1 MSILCLFQGIS
12 SHFQR
17 LVPTGAGPP
26 PFQPFSLSGQK
37 QKDYTNPSKKK
48 SHDDSLTT
56 SRQTV
61 KNTGSDKRQPAK
73 LEDQKVMRCDLAHTL
88 TGKTSQFSSSSKR
101 YAKVGGRESQHKERV
116 YESVLEKSKET
127 STNSTDLKSRK
138 MSPKVTTPSHW
149 DTTGQGRGQHLE
161 RHSDSCSPHLDE
173 SQVVTPK
180 YTSKRANKHSSQQ
193 YSTFKEQ
200 SDVQGMSDSICKL
213 SLQQKEPRNPC
224 SSVHPSHSV
233 KFDWES
239 ALLPTMQSSIPF
251 SAKPQEPK

>member
-1 MSILCLFQGIS
+1 MSILCLFQSTS

-17 LVPTGAGPP
+17 LVPTGTGPP

-37 QKDYTNPSKKK
+37 QKDYTNSSKKK

-73 LEDQKVMRCDLAHTL
+73 LEDQKVTRCDLAHTL
-88 TGKTSQFSSSSKR
+88 TGKTSQFSSSSKQ
-101 YAKVGGRESQHKERV
+101 YTKVGSKESQHKERV
-116 YESVLEKSKET
+116 YESVLDKSKET

-149 DTTGQGRGQHLE
+149 DTSGQGRGQHLE
-161 RHSDSCSPHLDE
+161 RHSDSC

-180 YTSKRANKHSSQQ
+180 YTSKRANKHSSQH

-200 SDVQGMSDSICKL
+200 SDVQAVSDSICKL
-213 SLQQKEPRNPC
+213 NLQQKEPEYPR

-239 ALLPTMQSSIPF
+239 ALLPTVQNSIPF